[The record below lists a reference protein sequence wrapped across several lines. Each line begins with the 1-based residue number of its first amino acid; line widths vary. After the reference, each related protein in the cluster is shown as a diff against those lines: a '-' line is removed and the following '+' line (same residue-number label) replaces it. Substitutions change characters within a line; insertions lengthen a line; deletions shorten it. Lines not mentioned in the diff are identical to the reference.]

1 MCYNAYTTEE
11 NKIYFS
17 LNKLFG
23 GTQTMTKKE
32 FIGVI
37 AEKAG
42 VSKKD
47 TEAVYD
53 ALWASIIEN
62 LKAGEK
68 VQVTGFG
75 TFEVRERPERVA
87 KNPRTG
93 ESVKVAASK
102 APAFKAGKALK
113 DSING

>member
-1 MCYNAYTTEE
+1 
-11 NKIYFS
+11 
-17 LNKLFG
+17 
-23 GTQTMTKKE
+23 MTKKE

-37 AEKAG
+37 AAKAG

-53 ALWASIIEN
+53 ALFASIVET

-93 ESVKVAASK
+93 ETVTVAASK

-113 DSING
+113 DSINN

>member
-1 MCYNAYTTEE
+1 MN
-11 NKIYFS
+11 
-17 LNKLFG
+17 
-23 GTQTMTKKE
+23 KKE
-32 FIGVI
+32 LVSIV

-53 ALWASIIEN
+53 ALWASVVEA

-75 TFEVRERPERVA
+75 TFEVRERPERIA

-93 ESVKVAASK
+93 ESVKVEASK
-102 APAFKAGKALK
+102 SPAFKAGKALK
-113 DSING
+113 DSINN

>member
-1 MCYNAYTTEE
+1 MNQYGSIKIKLEE
-11 NKIYFS
+11 LIK
-17 LNKLFG
+17 
-23 GTQTMTKKE
+23 
-32 FIGVI
+32 
-37 AEKAG
+37 KAG
-42 VSKKD
+42 ISKKD

-75 TFEVRERPERVA
+75 TFEVRERPARVA

-93 ESVKVAASK
+93 ESVEVDASK
-102 APAFKAGKALK
+102 SPAFKASKALK
-113 DSING
+113 DSIND

>member
-1 MCYNAYTTEE
+1 
-11 NKIYFS
+11 
-17 LNKLFG
+17 
-23 GTQTMTKKE
+23 MTKKE
-32 FIGVI
+32 FIGVV
-37 AEKAG
+37 AERAG

-53 ALWASIIEN
+53 ALWASVIES

-75 TFEVRERPERVA
+75 TFEVRERPARTA

-93 ESVKVAASK
+93 ESVEVDASK
-102 APAFKAGKALK
+102 TPAFKASKALK
-113 DSING
+113 DSINN

>member
-1 MCYNAYTTEE
+1 MCYNAYTIDVHV
-11 NKIYFS
+11 NKIVDTI
-17 LNKLFG
+17 FG
-23 GTQTMTKKE
+23 GIYIMTKKE

-68 VQVTGFG
+68 VQVSGFG
-75 TFEVRERPERVA
+75 TFEVRERAAHSGR
-87 KNPRTG
+87 NPATG
-93 ESVKVAASK
+93 ETIKIAASK
-102 APAFKAGKALK
+102 VPAFKASKALK
-113 DSING
+113 DALN

>member
-1 MCYNAYTTEE
+1 MN
-11 NKIYFS
+11 
-17 LNKLFG
+17 
-23 GTQTMTKKE
+23 KKE

-37 AEKAG
+37 AAKAG

-53 ALWASIIEN
+53 ALFASIIEN

-75 TFEVRERPERVA
+75 PFEVRERPERVA

-102 APAFKAGKALK
+102 SPAFKAGKALK
-113 DSING
+113 DSIND

>member
-1 MCYNAYTTEE
+1 
-11 NKIYFS
+11 
-17 LNKLFG
+17 
-23 GTQTMTKKE
+23 MTKKE

-37 AEKAG
+37 AENAG

-53 ALWASIIEN
+53 ALWASVIEN

-75 TFEVRERPERVA
+75 TFEVRKRPERTA

-93 ESVKVAASK
+93 ETVKVEASVS
-102 APAFKAGKALK
+102 PAFKASKALK
-113 DSING
+113 DSINK

>member
-1 MCYNAYTTEE
+1 
-11 NKIYFS
+11 
-17 LNKLFG
+17 
-23 GTQTMTKKE
+23 MTKKE

-68 VQVTGFG
+68 VQV
-75 TFEVRERPERVA
+75 
-87 KNPRTG
+87 
-93 ESVKVAASK
+93 S
-102 APAFKAGKALK
+102 
-113 DSING
+113 

>member
-1 MCYNAYTTEE
+1 
-11 NKIYFS
+11 
-17 LNKLFG
+17 
-23 GTQTMTKKE
+23 MTKKE

-53 ALWASIIEN
+53 ALWASVIES

-75 TFEVRERPERVA
+75 TFEVRERPARVA

-93 ESVKVAASK
+93 ESVEVDASK
-102 APAFKAGKALK
+102 SPAFKASKALK
-113 DSING
+113 DSINN

>member
-1 MCYNAYTTEE
+1 
-11 NKIYFS
+11 
-17 LNKLFG
+17 
-23 GTQTMTKKE
+23 MTKKE

-53 ALWASIIEN
+53 ALWASIAEN

-113 DSING
+113 DSIQ

>member
-1 MCYNAYTTEE
+1 MN
-11 NKIYFS
+11 
-17 LNKLFG
+17 
-23 GTQTMTKKE
+23 KKE

-37 AEKAG
+37 AAKAG

-53 ALWASIIEN
+53 ALFASIVET

-93 ESVKVAASK
+93 ETVTVEASK
-102 APAFKAGKALK
+102 APAFKPGKEMKTAVAAK
-113 DSING
+113 KKGKK

>member
-1 MCYNAYTTEE
+1 
-11 NKIYFS
+11 
-17 LNKLFG
+17 
-23 GTQTMTKKE
+23 MTKKE

-93 ESVKVAASK
+93 ELVTISAADVPYFKASK
-102 APAFKAGKALK
+102 ALK
-113 DSING
+113 EAVK

>member
-1 MCYNAYTTEE
+1 
-11 NKIYFS
+11 
-17 LNKLFG
+17 
-23 GTQTMTKKE
+23 MTKKE
-32 FIGVI
+32 FISVI

-53 ALWASIIEN
+53 ALWDSIIEN

-93 ESVKVAASK
+93 ETINIPASK
-102 APAFKAGKALK
+102 APAFKAGKAFK
-113 DSING
+113 DYIG

>member
-1 MCYNAYTTEE
+1 
-11 NKIYFS
+11 
-17 LNKLFG
+17 
-23 GTQTMTKKE
+23 MTKKE
-32 FIGVI
+32 FIGVV

-42 VSKKD
+42 ISKKD

-75 TFEVRERPERVA
+75 TFEVRERAERVGR
-87 KNPRTG
+87 NPQTK
-93 ESVKVAASK
+93 EEIKIDASK
-102 APAFKAGKALK
+102 QPVFKAGAALK
-113 DSING
+113 KAVN

>member
-1 MCYNAYTTEE
+1 MN
-11 NKIYFS
+11 
-17 LNKLFG
+17 
-23 GTQTMTKKE
+23 KKE
-32 FIGVI
+32 LIGVI

-53 ALWASIIEN
+53 ALWASVIEA

-68 VQVTGFG
+68 VQITGFG
-75 TFEVRERPERVA
+75 TFEVRERPERLA

-93 ESVKVAASK
+93 ETVQAAASK
-102 APAFKAGKALK
+102 SPAFKAGKTLK
-113 DSING
+113 DTINS

>member
-1 MCYNAYTTEE
+1 
-11 NKIYFS
+11 
-17 LNKLFG
+17 
-23 GTQTMTKKE
+23 MTKKE

-53 ALWASIIEN
+53 AVWDAIIES

-75 TFEVRERPERVA
+75 TFEVRERPDRVA

-93 ESVKVAASK
+93 ESVNVEASK
-102 APAFKAGKALK
+102 SPAFKASKSLK
-113 DSING
+113 DSINN

>member
-1 MCYNAYTTEE
+1 
-11 NKIYFS
+11 
-17 LNKLFG
+17 
-23 GTQTMTKKE
+23 MTKKE

-47 TEAVYD
+47 TEAVYE

-75 TFEVRERPERVA
+75 TFEVRERPEELQ
-87 KNPRTG
+87 RTP
-93 ESVKVAASK
+93 
-102 APAFKAGKALK
+102 APAKQ
-113 DSING
+113 

>member
-1 MCYNAYTTEE
+1 
-11 NKIYFS
+11 
-17 LNKLFG
+17 
-23 GTQTMTKKE
+23 MTKKE

-37 AEKAG
+37 AGKAG

-53 ALWASIIEN
+53 ALWASIVEN

-75 TFEVRERPERVA
+75 TFEVRERPERAA

-93 ESVKVAASK
+93 ETVKVAASK

-113 DSING
+113 DSINN

>member
-1 MCYNAYTTEE
+1 MCYNAYTIDVHV
-11 NKIYFS
+11 NKIVDTI
-17 LNKLFG
+17 FG
-23 GTQTMTKKE
+23 GIYIMTKKE

-68 VQVTGFG
+68 VQISGFG
-75 TFEVRERPERVA
+75 TFEVRERPERIA

-93 ESVKVAASK
+93 EAVKVDASK

-113 DSING
+113 DSINN

>member
-1 MCYNAYTTEE
+1 MHILSAYKKKLESTLFSGG
-11 NKIYFS
+11 IYF
-17 LNKLFG
+17 
-23 GTQTMTKKE
+23 MTKKE

-62 LKAGEK
+62 MKAGEK

-75 TFEVRERPERVA
+75 TFEVRERPARVA

-93 ESVKVAASK
+93 ESVEVDASK
-102 APAFKAGKALK
+102 SPAFKASKALK
-113 DSING
+113 DSINN

>member
-1 MCYNAYTTEE
+1 MN
-11 NKIYFS
+11 
-17 LNKLFG
+17 
-23 GTQTMTKKE
+23 KKE

-37 AEKAG
+37 AAKAG

-53 ALWASIIEN
+53 ALFASIIEN

-102 APAFKAGKALK
+102 SPAFKAGKALK
-113 DSING
+113 DSIND

>member
-1 MCYNAYTTEE
+1 
-11 NKIYFS
+11 
-17 LNKLFG
+17 
-23 GTQTMTKKE
+23 MTKKE

-62 LKAGEK
+62 LKAGEVNTIK
-68 VQVTGFG
+68 LARLVGHAEYPVVFNGIVLEG
-75 TFEVRERPERVA
+75 DIVA
-87 KNPRTG
+87 Q
-93 ESVKVAASK
+93 VAAQ
-102 APAFKAGKALK
+102 
-113 DSING
+113 

>member
-1 MCYNAYTTEE
+1 MN
-11 NKIYFS
+11 
-17 LNKLFG
+17 
-23 GTQTMTKKE
+23 KKE

-75 TFEVRERPERVA
+75 TFEVRDRKERTGR
-87 KNPRTG
+87 NPRTK
-93 ESVKVAASK
+93 ENIVIPASK
-102 APAFKAGKALK
+102 LPVFKAGKQFK
-113 DSING
+113 DAVSK

>member
-1 MCYNAYTTEE
+1 
-11 NKIYFS
+11 
-17 LNKLFG
+17 
-23 GTQTMTKKE
+23 MTKKE

-53 ALWASIIEN
+53 ALWASVIEA

-68 VQVTGFG
+68 VQVTGIG
-75 TFEVRERPERVA
+75 TFEVRERPARVA

-93 ESVKVAASK
+93 ESVDVDASK
-102 APAFKAGKALK
+102 SPAFKASKSLK
-113 DSING
+113 DSIND